1 MGQLPQER
9 LKPAPAWSFTSLDF
23 FGPFEIRGE
32 TNKRSRGKAYGVLF
46 TCMLCRTVHLDLATD
61 YSTNGFLIVLRRF
74 MSLRGYPSKLRSDT
88 GSQLV
93 AANKEL
99 KAVIKEIGKN
109 KLKEFGAENGFDW
122 DFSSP
127 DAPWQNGCSEALV
140 KSVKKAIKNSIGS
153 QILMFSELMTV
164 FYEAANVL
172 NERPIGRQPK
182 DPDDGSYLSPN
193 HLLLGRATP
202 RIPSGPFRETSN
214 LNKRY
219 EFVQKIVDAFWKRWI
234 RDYFPSLLI

>member
-1 MGQLPQER
+1 
-9 LKPAPAWSFTSLDF
+9 
-23 FGPFEIRGE
+23 
-32 TNKRSRGKAYGVLF
+32 
-46 TCMLCRTVHLDLATD
+46 MLCRAVHLDLATD
-61 YSTNGFLIVLRRF
+61 YSTNGFLIVLQRF

-99 KAVIKEIGKN
+99 KAVIKGIDKN

-127 DAPWQNGCSEALV
+127 DAPWQNGCSEALM
-140 KSVKKAIKNSIGS
+140 KSVKKTIKNAIGS

-164 FYEAANVL
+164 FYEVENLV
-172 NERPIGRQPK
+172 NERPVGRQPK

-214 LNKRY
+214 LNKRH
-219 EFVQKIVDAFWKRWI
+219 EFVQTIVDAFLEKMDKR
-234 RDYFPSLLI
+234 LLSKSSNPTKIAC